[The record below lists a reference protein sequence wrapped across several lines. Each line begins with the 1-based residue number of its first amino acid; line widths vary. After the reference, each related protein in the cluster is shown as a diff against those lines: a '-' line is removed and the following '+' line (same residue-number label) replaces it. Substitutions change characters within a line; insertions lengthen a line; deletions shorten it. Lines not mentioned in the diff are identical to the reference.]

1 MLDINKIRK
10 HLERKIV
17 AKSQQLGSSMM
28 SLSDKMNKG
37 EIWNTSQVFLG
48 QTLALDTGDLYI
60 LNSCLTVANSIK
72 HAPTKQVFL
81 DVLHLWALTVVRN
94 DEGVSEQQHPIIEAM
109 ILELSEKLSPEI
121 LGLLEAVSTDDRVI
135 GSPFADESGKG
146 FEKYMQFV
154 LSRPR
159 KQRAEYWQTVA
170 ER

>member
-10 HLERKIV
+10 HLEKKIV

-28 SLSDKMNKG
+28 SLSDKMSKG

-60 LNSCLTVANSIK
+60 LNSCLTVANNIK

-94 DEGVSEQQHPIIEAM
+94 D
-109 ILELSEKLSPEI
+109 
-121 LGLLEAVSTDDRVI
+121 
-135 GSPFADESGKG
+135 
-146 FEKYMQFV
+146 
-154 LSRPR
+154 
-159 KQRAEYWQTVA
+159 
-170 ER
+170 